1 MALKSFRYVQRA
13 DLHPPPPPILLNLKD
28 TIQGEFIFSQLWK
41 EFYSENSFIITAS
54 FTISLKAGFIFMS
67 RIFEENFSFRW

>member
-13 DLHPPPPPILLNLKD
+13 DLHPPILLNLKD